1 MNQKKTTILVLV
13 FAAIIGLSRAALLEA
28 QELNAI
34 RVPDIK
40 TDGVSVPVPGTPVDT
55 SLAKPALPG
64 PAKGA
69 CTAVKGLTPGKG
81 SGLTKALE
89 APKGFID
96 LKLGLADKGG
106 PMDCYNATPSTLSSE
121 LSTRLCEGAFDT
133 APVACYNATPSTL
146 DAPSSVELCRG
157 AVNNAPVD
165 CYNATPSTLNAE
177 LSVKLCRWARNNAP
191 VDCYNATPNSLPAD
205 LSAGL
210 CSGAVN
216 NGPIDCYNATPN
228 SLPMNLSAQLCAHAR
243 DTAPVACYNATPN
256 SMNMQDSVNLCMFHY
271 QDNWSNR

>member
-165 CYNATPSTLNAE
+165 CYNATP
-177 LSVKLCRWARNNAP
+177 
-191 VDCYNATPNSLPAD
+191 NSLPAD